1 MNVLSVEGLSK
12 SLGERTLFEDLNFG
26 LQAGEKVALIAR
38 NGTGKTSL
46 LRILVGEES
55 PDRGQVVYRK
65 GLRLGY
71 VDQDP
76 QFPAGVSALDWL
88 LDSPLETLRAV
99 LAYEHASWRPHEPDA
114 LTHALSEMERLNAW
128 DAEAQVRAVLTQMEL
143 PLADLPIENLSGG
156 QRKRLA
162 LARLLIQQPDVVLL
176 DEPTNHLDLDLIE
189 TLESTLRDAPFALL
203 MVTHDRYFL
212 ETVCDRILEL
222 EDQTLYRY
230 DGNYSYYLEKKEE
243 RLSTQRTSNERAK
256 NLYRRELEWIR
267 QTPQARTG
275 KSKARISAFDNVQQA
290 AKNRVQQG
298 TVQLEIKGERLGSKI
313 IEWHKVRKAYGEK
326 LIVDQFTYTFKRGDR
341 LGLVGRNGVGKS
353 TFLKLITGE
362 AEVDGGK
369 VVVGETVRL
378 GHYRQEN
385 PPFDPEK
392 RVIDIV
398 KDIAEVIPLAKGKTL
413 TASQL
418 LDRFNFEGDQQYT
431 FVNKLSG
438 GERRRLYLMTVLM
451 ANPNVLIFDEPTND
465 LDVQTLQALEDFL
478 EGFDG
483 CLLIVSHDR
492 AFLDKLTNH
501 LLIFEGEGVIRD
513 FNGTTGEWR
522 EAARAAAK
530 ARAAADSAAA
540 AAQRAAS
547 SLSSS
552 SSTTANKT
560 GDKPSSTVATP
571 GLSPSAKRSYK
582 EEREWDELDRS
593 LPVWEARRAEI
604 ALLFAQPPAGAA
616 LDFAALTE
624 ESRQLTQRIEEAE
637 LRWLELSDKSPHV

>member
-1 MNVLSVEGLSK
+1 
-12 SLGERTLFEDLNFG
+12 
-26 LQAGEKVALIAR
+26 
-38 NGTGKTSL
+38 
-46 LRILVGEES
+46 
-55 PDRGQVVYRK
+55 
-65 GLRLGY
+65 
-71 VDQDP
+71 
-76 QFPAGVSALDWL
+76 
-88 LDSPLETLRAV
+88 
-99 LAYEHASWRPHEPDA
+99 
-114 LTHALSEMERLNAW
+114 
-128 DAEAQVRAVLTQMEL
+128 
-143 PLADLPIENLSGG
+143 
-156 QRKRLA
+156 
-162 LARLLIQQPDVVLL
+162 
-176 DEPTNHLDLDLIE
+176 
-189 TLESTLRDAPFALL
+189 
-203 MVTHDRYFL
+203 
-212 ETVCDRILEL
+212 
-222 EDQTLYRY
+222 
-230 DGNYSYYLEKKEE
+230 
-243 RLSTQRTSNERAK
+243 
-256 NLYRRELEWIR
+256 
-267 QTPQARTG
+267 
-275 KSKARISAFDNVQQA
+275 
-290 AKNRVQQG
+290 
-298 TVQLEIKGERLGSKI
+298 
-313 IEWHKVRKAYGEK
+313 VRKAYGEK

-501 LLIFEGEGVIRD
+501 LLVFEGDGVIKD

-547 SLSSS
+547 SSLSSLS
-552 SSTTANKT
+552 LSTASTPPA
-560 GDKPSSTVATP
+560 PSSNVATA
-571 GLSPSAKRSYK
+571 GSRPSAKRSYK
-582 EEREWDELDRS
+582 EEREWEELDRS

-604 ALLFAQPPAGAA
+604 ALFFAQPPAGAA

-624 ESRQLTQRIEEAE
+624 ESHRLTQQIEEAE
-637 LRWLELSDKSPHV
+637 FRWLELSEKSPHV

>member
-243 RLSTQRTSNERAK
+243 RLSTQRTANERAK
-256 NLYRRELEWIR
+256 NLYRRELEWMR

-275 KSKARISAFDNVQQA
+275 KSKARINACSRGPCSWKSKANAWA
-290 AKNRVQQG
+290 AR
-298 TVQLEIKGERLGSKI
+298 S
-313 IEWHKVRKAYGEK
+313 
-326 LIVDQFTYTFKRGDR
+326 
-341 LGLVGRNGVGKS
+341 
-353 TFLKLITGE
+353 
-362 AEVDGGK
+362 
-369 VVVGETVRL
+369 
-378 GHYRQEN
+378 
-385 PPFDPEK
+385 
-392 RVIDIV
+392 
-398 KDIAEVIPLAKGKTL
+398 
-413 TASQL
+413 
-418 LDRFNFEGDQQYT
+418 
-431 FVNKLSG
+431 LSG
-438 GERRRLYLMTVLM
+438 IRCAR
-451 ANPNVLIFDEPTND
+451 PT
-465 LDVQTLQALEDFL
+465 
-478 EGFDG
+478 
-483 CLLIVSHDR
+483 
-492 AFLDKLTNH
+492 
-501 LLIFEGEGVIRD
+501 
-513 FNGTTGEWR
+513 
-522 EAARAAAK
+522 AK
-530 ARAAADSAAA
+530 S
-540 AAQRAAS
+540 
-547 SLSSS
+547 
-552 SSTTANKT
+552 
-560 GDKPSSTVATP
+560 
-571 GLSPSAKRSYK
+571 
-582 EEREWDELDRS
+582 
-593 LPVWEARRAEI
+593 
-604 ALLFAQPPAGAA
+604 
-616 LDFAALTE
+616 
-624 ESRQLTQRIEEAE
+624 
-637 LRWLELSDKSPHV
+637 